1 MANQSDKRSITLF
14 SPYSPRIG
22 GGGAILR
29 SLIPR
34 LTGLDVT
41 WLYTADR
48 DQEWEGA
55 EWIGPG
61 LTGGSPARDLSRA
74 LLLWS
79 RVETGRLREV
89 TQALLAQ
96 QSDGYWILAHNE
108 GTLVARAL
116 MRRGAA
122 VHLSVQDDVPD
133 GIFGRSNRYR
143 WLAPLARPTYDE
155 TMKRAVSVDVICEG
169 MRRYYNARLGVDATV
184 VHRWLPPLAPSPASP
199 GAADELHVGH
209 IGTIYAAGEWRAFLA
224 ALRAYAT
231 ARGLRPRMT
240 MIGLAERY
248 RPLAS
253 EYHDIVEL
261 VPDTPEPDAVTRL
274 QRCDFVYAMYP
285 FDARADVFRRTSLP
299 TKVSS
304 YLLCQRKIFGHAPAA
319 SSLADVLR
327 AHDVGVLFPSPAG
340 SPAMFEQAFET
351 IRGKIVEPAAY
362 ENARAALF
370 GDGNVRRLQTALS
383 RIARPPLD

>member
-1 MANQSDKRSITLF
+1 MPSKRSIVLF

-34 LTGLDVT
+34 LEDIEVT

-48 DQEWEGA
+48 DQEWAGA

-61 LTGGSPARDLSRA
+61 LGGGSMARDLSNA
-74 LLLWS
+74 ALLWS
-79 RVETGRLREV
+79 RVETRRLGELAR
-89 TQALLAQ
+89 TLLAANP
-96 QSDGYWILAHNE
+96 DGFWILAHNE

-155 TMKRAVSVDVICEG
+155 TLRRAPSVDVICEG
-169 MRRYYNARLGVDATV
+169 MRRYYAARLGVEAAV
-184 VHRWLPPLAPSPASP
+184 VHRWLPPLGAPTVAAGAS
-199 GAADELHVGH
+199 GELHVGH
-209 IGTIYAAGEWRAFLA
+209 IGTIYAASEWRAFLN
-224 ALRAYAT
+224 ALRAYAA
-231 ARGLRPRMT
+231 ARALRPRMT
-240 MIGLAERY
+240 MVGLAERY
-248 RPLAS
+248 HALAA
-253 EYHDIVEL
+253 EFADMVEL
-261 VPDTPEPDAVTRL
+261 LPDTPEAEAVTCL

-285 FDARADVFRRTSLP
+285 FEPRGDVFRRTSLP

-304 YLLCQRKIFGHAPAA
+304 YLLCQRPIFGHAPAA

-327 AHDVGVLFPSPAG
+327 AHDIGLLFPSAAGTPA
-340 SPAMFEQAFET
+340 AFEAAFDG
-351 IRGKIVEPAAY
+351 IREKVASPGAY
-362 ENARAALF
+362 EAARAALF
-370 GDGNVRRLQTALS
+370 GDGNVQRLATAL
-383 RIARPPLD
+383 ARLGGR